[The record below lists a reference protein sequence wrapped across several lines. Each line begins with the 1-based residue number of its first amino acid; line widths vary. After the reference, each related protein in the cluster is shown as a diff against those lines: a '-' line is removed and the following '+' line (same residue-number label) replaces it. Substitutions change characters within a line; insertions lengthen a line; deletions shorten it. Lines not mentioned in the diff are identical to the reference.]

1 MNCPSC
7 GSADSSL
14 SLGEESAEFRLR
26 KCAGCGL
33 VSTRPMPDDA
43 RLLGFYQG
51 FKFEPPDPATLA
63 ADIEAVRI
71 SLTGLCGDAKG
82 RRFLDFGGGCGI
94 YAAAARQLG
103 FEVTLFDVDE
113 SGLAY
118 AGTELGITNR
128 VNRFEDLSGGFDV
141 ILSFHVIEHSNDLA
155 RDFKRLAELL
165 APGGRLIIATP
176 NCDSLEKYFMP
187 PLFRNYVRRLR
198 HAGVSRTTSLLEV
211 LKPDSILCWDPPR
224 HLYALSRRSLQ
235 ALADNH
241 GLRGETFCPYNTD
254 IRFEP
259 RQYVLPRVKSLA
271 GWRVE
276 TGPAGGGLTG
286 NLRWLARHLSV
297 VATRGALDAMAT
309 VFPNRGGQLY
319 GVFDKPASGERAI
332 S

>member
-7 GSADSSL
+7 GSTGSSL
-14 SLGEESAEFRLR
+14 LLGGEAAEFRLR

-33 VSTRPMPDDA
+33 VSTLPMPDDG
-43 RLLGFYQG
+43 RLLRFYQG
-51 FKFEPPDPATLA
+51 FRFEPPDPASLA
-63 ADIEAVRI
+63 VEIEAVRE

-94 YAAAARQLG
+94 YAAAASKLG

-118 AGTELGITNR
+118 AGTELGIENR

-141 ILSFHVIEHSNDLA
+141 VLSFHVIEHSNDLA

-176 NCDSLEKYFMP
+176 NCESFEKYFMP

-198 HAGVSRTTSLLEV
+198 HAGVSRTASLLNV

-224 HLYALSRRSLQ
+224 HLYALSRHSLQ
-235 ALADNH
+235 ALAEKH

-259 RQYVLPRVKSLA
+259 RQYVLPRVKTLA
-271 GWRVE
+271 GWRAE
-276 TGPAGGGLTG
+276 TGPAGGGWAG
-286 NLRWLARHLSV
+286 NLRWLARHLAV
-297 VATRGALDAMAT
+297 VATRGALNAMARI
-309 VFPNRGGQLY
+309 FPNRGGQLY
-319 GVFDKPASGERAI
+319 GVFNKPASQERSIA
-332 S
+332 